1 MTLTR
6 PHWVRLETVK
16 APDERKV
23 KYNLVCIGSTKDAK
37 TLVVVKGK
45 AQNEQ
50 TWSTTTLS
58 SAPVELQRKLRQ
70 IALPQV
76 RHKRMLTMSS
86 KNFTFECQTQIKR
99 KLTIFDDNI
108 CSDQDVSD
116 MPNHQIRF
124 DDGLFFLGSLI
135 PMLFNHGSELD
146 AHQLV
151 NILLPFSK
159 NPDVEI
165 GRLCTF
171 QPARAYLSTMLK
183 SLQFIFAMSK
193 RINGIMK
200 DDDNS
205 LGHMD
210 VCQGQALFEVIRNYD
225 VSTRKGRNELY
236 NLIFD
241 KKSGA
246 LGGIYEDMK
255 HFQSLF
261 LKENSIFE
269 NSIEQ
274 ISRLYEKY

>member
-1 MTLTR
+1 M
-6 PHWVRLETVK
+6 K

-23 KYNLVCIGSTKDAK
+23 KYNLVCIGSTKNAK
-37 TLVVVKGK
+37 TLVVVKEK

-86 KNFTFECQTQIKR
+86 KNFTFECQSQIER
-99 KLTIFDDNI
+99 KITIFDDTI

-135 PMLFNHGSELD
+135 PMLFNHWSELD
-146 AHQLV
+146 AQQLV

-159 NPDVEI
+159 SPDVEI

-210 VCQGQALFEVIRNYD
+210 VCQGRVLFEVIRNYD

-246 LGGIYEDMK
+246 LGED
-255 HFQSLF
+255 
-261 LKENSIFE
+261 I
-269 NSIEQ
+269 
-274 ISRLYEKY
+274 

>member
-1 MTLTR
+1 M
-6 PHWVRLETVK
+6 K

-23 KYNLVCIGSTKDAK
+23 KYNLVCIGSTKDVK
-37 TLVVVKGK
+37 TLVVVKEK

-58 SAPVELQRKLRQ
+58 SVPVELQRKLRQ

-86 KNFTFECQTQIKR
+86 KNFTFECQSQIKR
-99 KLTIFDDNI
+99 KITIFDDTI

-210 VCQGQALFEVIRNYD
+210 VCQGRALFEVIWNYD
-225 VSTRKGRNELY
+225 VSTRKGRNDLY

-241 KKSGA
+241 KISGS

-261 LKENSIFE
+261 PKENSIFE
-269 NSIEQ
+269 NGIEQ